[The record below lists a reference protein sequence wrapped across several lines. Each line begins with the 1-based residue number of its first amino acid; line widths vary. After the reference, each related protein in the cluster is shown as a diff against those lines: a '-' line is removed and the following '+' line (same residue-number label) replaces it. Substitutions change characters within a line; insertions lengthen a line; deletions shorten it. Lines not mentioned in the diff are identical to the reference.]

1 MSWLYIA
8 ITNLLTG
15 VYFMKKTIILSIMAL
30 VFAFTSAVKAEM
42 SLSGYTEFFAGSA
55 DQSIAEG
62 ADNAQGIDQAGLDNG
77 NYSRVTANYSTTLD
91 SGIDVGGTMNL
102 TTRDCQGDKTGN
114 CNVVNFNMVN
124 FSGNFGTISIGERFA
139 AGAAM
144 LSRMTATVPTAE
156 PDGGNLGKFYT
167 GDGANVYGSANEQ
180 DYANN
185 SMKILYM
192 SNVYS
197 GFSFAVSYDPNTSN
211 TGATTNGQATSV
223 TNGKWTSFNDVLS
236 VFGKYT
242 MEMDGIGLELVYG
255 QQTGN
260 AGQVAGNN
268 YNDLEESAYSAK
280 ITYGNFSMD
289 YRKNEA
295 DNSGLI
301 KNGQDGN
308 DEGTSVC
315 AQYTM
320 GNMAAAACQVETSYT
335 DTNNRSNSAETRTYS
350 ANYALGGGVTIG
362 AVYFDVEQTANSL
375 TRTDVDGVM
384 TKLSVG
390 F

>member
-1 MSWLYIA
+1 
-8 ITNLLTG
+8 
-15 VYFMKKTIILSIMAL
+15 MKKTIILSIIAL
-30 VFAFTSAVKAEM
+30 AFAFTSIVKAEM

-55 DQSIAEG
+55 DQSTYHGI
-62 ADNAQGIDQAGLDNG
+62 DNASGIDPAGLDNG

-91 SGIDVGGTMNL
+91 SGIDVGGTMSL
-102 TTRDCQGDKTGN
+102 TNRDCQGDKTDN
-114 CNVVNFNMVN
+114 CNVVNFNMLN

-156 PDGGNLGKFYT
+156 PDGGVLGRFYSS
-167 GDGANVYGSANEQ
+167 DGNNVYGSANEQ

-185 SMKILYM
+185 SMKIFYM

-197 GFSFAVSYDPNTSN
+197 GFSFAVSFDPNTGNS
-211 TGATTNGQATSV
+211 GLASTTNGQATSV
-223 TNGKWTSFNDVLS
+223 TSGKWSSFNDVLS
-236 VFGKYT
+236 VFGRYT

-268 YNDLEESAYSAK
+268 YNDLEESAYSARL
-280 ITYGNFSMD
+280 TYGNFSMD

-301 KNGQDGN
+301 KSGQDGN
-308 DEGTSVC
+308 DEGTSIC

-335 DTNNRSNSAETRTYS
+335 DTSNLSNNSETRTYS

-362 AVYFDVEQTANSL
+362 AIYFDVEQTANSL

>member
-1 MSWLYIA
+1 
-8 ITNLLTG
+8 
-15 VYFMKKTIILSIMAL
+15 MKKTIILSIMAL

-55 DQSIAEG
+55 DQSTYLG
-62 ADNAQGIDQAGLDNG
+62 TDNASGLDPAGLKNG
-77 NYSRVTANYSTTLD
+77 NYSRVTANYSSTMD
-91 SGIDVGGTMNL
+91 SGIEVSGTMNL
-102 TTRDCQGDKTGN
+102 TTRDCQGDKDGN
-114 CNVVNFNMVN
+114 CNVVNFNFVN
-124 FSGNFGTISIGERFA
+124 MSGGFGTVSVGERFA

-144 LSRMTATVPTAE
+144 LSRLTAGVPTGE
-156 PDGGNLGKFYT
+156 PDGGILGRFYT
-167 GDGANVYGSANEQ
+167 GGSGSYGSANEVN
-180 DYANN
+180 YAGN
-185 SMKILYM
+185 SMKVMYS

-211 TGATTNGQATSV
+211 SGLASTTNGQAQSV
-223 TNGKWTSFNDVLS
+223 SSGKWSSFNDVLS
-236 VFGKYT
+236 IFGKYS

-260 AGQVAGNN
+260 AGQVNGSN

-280 ITYGNFSMD
+280 ITYGNFEVD

-308 DEGTSVC
+308 DEGTSIC
-315 AQYTM
+315 GMYTM
-320 GNMAAAACQVETSYT
+320 GNIRAAACQVETSYT
-335 DTNNRSNSAETRTYS
+335 DTSNLSNSSELRTYS
-350 ANYALGGGVTIG
+350 ADYNLGGGVTLG
-362 AVYFDVEQTANSL
+362 LLYFDHEQTANSL

-384 TKLSVG
+384 SMISVG

>member
-1 MSWLYIA
+1 
-8 ITNLLTG
+8 
-15 VYFMKKTIILSIMAL
+15 MKKTIILSIMAL

-55 DQSIAEG
+55 DQSTHLGVDNVSGI
-62 ADNAQGIDQAGLDNG
+62 DNAGLKNG
-77 NYSRVTANYSTTLD
+77 NYSRVTANYSSTLD
-91 SGIDVGGTMNL
+91 SGIDVSGTMNL

-114 CNVVNFNMVN
+114 CNVVNFNFVN
-124 FSGNFGTISIGERFA
+124 FSGGFGTISVGERFA
-139 AGAAM
+139 AAAAM

-156 PDGGNLGKFYT
+156 PDGGQLAQFYT
-167 GDGANVYGSANEQ
+167 ADAANVYGSANEQ

-185 SMKILYM
+185 NMKIYYG

-197 GFSFAVSYDPNTSN
+197 GFSFAVSYSPNTGEDGSN
-211 TGATTNGQATSV
+211 VSGQATTV
-223 TNGKWTSFNDVLS
+223 TNGKWSSFNDVLS
-236 VFGKYT
+236 VFGKYA

-268 YNDLEESAYSAK
+268 YNDLDETAYSAK
-280 ITYGNFSMD
+280 VTYGNFSAD

-308 DEGTSVC
+308 DEGTSIC

-320 GNMAAAACQVETSYT
+320 GNIAAAACQVETSYT
-335 DTNNRSNSAETRTYS
+335 DTNNRSNNSETRTYS

-375 TRTDVDGVM
+375 KRTDVDGVM

>member
-1 MSWLYIA
+1 V

-42 SLSGYTEFFAGSA
+42 TLSGYTEFFAGSA
-55 DQSIAEG
+55 DQSTYNG
-62 ADNAQGIDQAGLDNG
+62 VDNVSAIDQAGLDNG

-167 GDGANVYGSANEQ
+167 GDAANVYGSANEQ

-185 SMKILYM
+185 SMKIFYM

-211 TGATTNGQATSV
+211 TGATTNGQATTV
-223 TNGKWTSFNDVLS
+223 TNGKWSSFNDVLS

-280 ITYGNFSMD
+280 ISYGNFSMD

-308 DEGTSVC
+308 DEGTSIC

-320 GNMAAAACQVETSYT
+320 GNMAAAACQVETSYV

-375 TRTDVDGVM
+375 TRTDVDGLM

>member
-1 MSWLYIA
+1 
-8 ITNLLTG
+8 
-15 VYFMKKTIILSIMAL
+15 MKKTIILSIMAL

-55 DQSIAEG
+55 DQSTYAG
-62 ADNAQGIDQAGLDNG
+62 VDNVSGLDPAGLGNG
-77 NYSRVTANYSTTLD
+77 NYSRVTANYSSTLD
-91 SGIDVGGTMNL
+91 SGIEVSGTMNL

-114 CNVVNFNMVN
+114 CNVVNFNFVN
-124 FSGNFGTISIGERFA
+124 FSGGFGTVSIGERFA

-156 PDGGNLGKFYT
+156 PDGGQLGQFWSA
-167 GDGANVYGSANEQ
+167 DPAANVYGNANEI

-185 SMKILYM
+185 AMKIFYA

-197 GFSFAVSYDPNTSN
+197 GFSFAASYTPNTGE
-211 TGATTNGQATSV
+211 TGANVSGQATGV
-223 TNGKWTSFNDVLS
+223 TNGRWASFNDVLS

-280 ITYGNFSMD
+280 VTYGNFSMD

-295 DNSGLI
+295 DNSGTI

-308 DEGTSVC
+308 DEGTSIC

-320 GNMAAAACQVETSYT
+320 GNMAAAACNVETSYT
-335 DTNNRSNSAETRTYS
+335 DTNNLSNSATTRTYS
-350 ANYALGGGVTIG
+350 ANYALGGGVTLG
-362 AVYFDVEQTANSL
+362 AVYFDIEQTANSL

>member
-1 MSWLYIA
+1 
-8 ITNLLTG
+8 
-15 VYFMKKTIILSIMAL
+15 MAL

-55 DQSIAEG
+55 DQSTHNGVE
-62 ADNAQGIDQAGLDNG
+62 NQSGIDKAGLDNG
-77 NYSRVTANYSTTLD
+77 NYSRVTANYSSTLD
-91 SGIDVGGTMNL
+91 NGIDVGGTFNL

-124 FSGNFGTISIGERFA
+124 FSGGFGTFSVGERFA

-144 LSRMTATVPTAE
+144 LSRLTAVVPTGE
-156 PDGGNLGKFYT
+156 PDGGQLGNFYT
-167 GDGANVYGSANEQ
+167 GDSANVYGSANEQ

-185 SMKILYM
+185 SMKIFYM

-197 GFSFAVSYDPNTSN
+197 GFSFAASYDPATSN
-211 TGATTNGQATSV
+211 TGGTSNGQATSV

-236 VFGKYT
+236 IFGKYT

-260 AGQVAGNN
+260 AGRVAGSS
-268 YNDLEESAYSAK
+268 YNDLDESAYSAK
-280 ITYGNFSMD
+280 ITYGNFAVD

-295 DNSGLI
+295 DNSGLV

-308 DEGTSVC
+308 DEGTSIC
-315 AQYTM
+315 GMYTM
-320 GNMAAAACQVETSYT
+320 GNIRAAACQVETSYT
-335 DTNNRSNSAETRTYS
+335 DTSNLSNSSQTRTYS
-350 ANYALGGGVTIG
+350 ADYNLGGGVTIG

-375 TRTDVDGVM
+375 IRTEVDGLV